1 MTAAVQR
8 RLAITGA
15 FLAIGL
21 FIAANAHLITVALNS
36 QPDCTLS
43 ERAAAAKPAC

>member
-1 MTAAVQR
+1 MTGAQQR
-8 RLAITGA
+8 RLAISGA

-21 FIAANAHLITVALNS
+21 FIAANAHLIAVAMDS